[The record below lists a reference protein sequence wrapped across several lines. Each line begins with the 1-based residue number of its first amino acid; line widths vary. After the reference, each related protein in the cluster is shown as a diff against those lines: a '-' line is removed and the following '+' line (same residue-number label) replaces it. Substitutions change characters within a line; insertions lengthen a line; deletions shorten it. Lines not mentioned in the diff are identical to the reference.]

1 MRRSGISATRV
12 KDTLLPSTVRFHGTL
27 PDSADAEDHPHLRS
41 GPSTEGELE
50 EAVKYI
56 SGWVV
61 RGLPR
66 APGQYCVE
74 GHGCVHNTEL
84 VMRAPECRVSA
95 QHTHTMNRTGIAS
108 PYILMRNSV
117 PGVKLDRLL
126 LDVVLAMQGDRL
138 PSPDNP
144 YLPECL
150 RNMNAL
156 HTAKPVV
163 QTFLRSVLAEI
174 EALSTAEFIMC
185 NHRRAYNRWIQHLR
199 NSQDL
204 WEKWL
209 EMLRGLGAVD
219 MQALMT
225 NSELKA
231 SMRKLQGVFVEK
243 FMHAYQKAMLRKLH
257 LLASATAQSLREG
270 LKGYSQTPT
279 SRQTEKASNSRPAAP
294 PAASNPPRQTG
305 PTAAPPPP
313 GQASPAAA
321 PPPAPQQ
328 HSGAPMEVDGP
339 APQQPGTWVP
349 VVCGKDDP
357 VTKQLHV
364 KARGWLNVDLYF
376 TQLTAARCKRAKGNN
391 GQPSTRT
398 PQAGACIRTADD
410 AELIKPQVLEA
421 RGGKGNQS
429 RWKTSLLVEVDAQ
442 QRVPLGR
449 WLESAARDRQIS
461 IE

>member
-1 MRRSGISATRV
+1 MQFVLLQTLSSNAIRISTTTKTTHTMPLTRRMSLASSSARTRTSIQSSLHCVRRSGISATRV

-185 NHRRAYNRWIQHLR
+185 NHRRAYNRWIRSIHT
-199 NSQDL
+199 S
-204 WEKWL
+204 KW
-209 EMLRGLGAVD
+209 
-219 MQALMT
+219 
-225 NSELKA
+225 S
-231 SMRKLQGVFVEK
+231 S
-243 FMHAYQKAMLRKLH
+243 
-257 LLASATAQSLREG
+257 
-270 LKGYSQTPT
+270 
-279 SRQTEKASNSRPAAP
+279 SRDRVRLSH
-294 PAASNPPRQTG
+294 PRQ
-305 PTAAPPPP
+305 A
-313 GQASPAAA
+313 
-321 PPPAPQQ
+321 
-328 HSGAPMEVDGP
+328 
-339 APQQPGTWVP
+339 
-349 VVCGKDDP
+349 
-357 VTKQLHV
+357 
-364 KARGWLNVDLYF
+364 WL
-376 TQLTAARCKRAKGNN
+376 
-391 GQPSTRT
+391 
-398 PQAGACIRTADD
+398 
-410 AELIKPQVLEA
+410 
-421 RGGKGNQS
+421 
-429 RWKTSLLVEVDAQ
+429 LLM
-442 QRVPLGR
+442 
-449 WLESAARDRQIS
+449 DR
-461 IE
+461 